1 MVRIQYFLL
10 LACSL
15 IMATGCQTSGNQA
28 NNWFAGQTTVQPPQ
42 AYSLNIPSMSPNPQ
56 ANSVT
61 GSSVMVNPNQRAPM
75 PNNQASGNQTAAA
88 WARQGPVAVNPG
100 QPINGMVASNTG
112 FVETTGTAVNPS
124 VANRGTVAAAVPV
137 VQSTYTKAVDYAS
150 TQIDDSRDVSRLPVN
165 DASAVV
171 APSGFVGTPRIATL
185 PPNTGNQFSGKL
197 AVPNSVGTPVA
208 RQNFMVNPVI
218 PQAGQQGFQSSTAP
232 AQGGVAPQGWSLK
245 ESRPGTTGAF

>member
-1 MVRIQYFLL
+1 MVRIHYFLL

-42 AYSLNIPSMSPNPQ
+42 AYSLNIPSMSANPQ

-61 GSSVMVNPNQRAPM
+61 GSSVIVNPNQRAPM
-75 PNNQASGNQTAAA
+75 PNNQAIGNQTAAA
-88 WARQGPVAVNPG
+88 WARQGAVPVNPG
-100 QPINGMVASNTG
+100 QPINGMAASSTG
-112 FVETTGTAVNPS
+112 FVETTGTVVNPAT
-124 VANRGTVAAAVPV
+124 ANRGAVAAAVPV

-185 PPNTGNQFSGKL
+185 PPNSGNQFSGKL
-197 AVPNSVGTPVA
+197 SVPNSVGAPAA

-218 PQAGQQGFQSSTAP
+218 PQTGQQGFQSTTAP
-232 AQGGVAPQGWSLK
+232 PQGGAAPRGWSLK
-245 ESRPGTTGAF
+245 ESRPGSTGAF